1 MVLEYVLA
9 SLGAGTLSLLGN
21 KVKPLLALRATPLH
35 AAARLA
41 LGGLAAAA
49 LVAKLMR
56 RRG

>member
-1 MVLEYVLA
+1 MLEYILA
-9 SLGAGTLSLLGN
+9 DLGAGTLSFLGN

-41 LGGLAAAA
+41 LGGLATAA
-49 LVAKLMR
+49 LVARLMR